1 MTGLFPRMGRVAFGG
16 GFHVTRNLLISGV
29 HQPAQKWAAE
39 RSTSPLHAPPDRP
52 LRTRQQ
58 PHDGRARRI
67 AGIARR
73 PNRAQRRAP
82 SKTPTRTAS
91 SAPRSV
97 LRVRNRYTLQSC
109 AIRQHGEWK
118 QKFAARR
125 WRQAPRW
132 RDRHSAFE
140 RLQSHPVI
148 GRRSQSHPMTG
159 ETALVGPVG
168 ADVESAG
175 ARSDSGPTSQAVLPP
190 SALRP

>member
-1 MTGLFPRMGRVAFGG
+1 MGRVAFSGRL
-16 GFHVTRNLLISGV
+16 HVTRDLFTFGV
-29 HQPAQKWAAE
+29 HQPAQNWVAA

-52 LRTRQQ
+52 LRTGQQ
-58 PHDGRARRI
+58 PHDGGARRI

-73 PNRAQRRAP
+73 TNRAQRRAP

-97 LRVRNRYTLQSC
+97 LRVHNRYTPQSC

-118 QKFAARR
+118 QKFAVRR

-132 RDRHSAFE
+132 RDRHSGFE

-148 GRRSQSHPMTG
+148 GGRSQSHPMTG

-175 ARSDSGPTSQAVLPP
+175 ARSDSGPTSLAVLPP